1 MDEIYYAD
9 LTWPEVAALPRDL
22 PVVIPLGHAAY
33 DPASVARRIKARGLL
48 VLPPVPYG
56 FKARPGG
63 LSALDVPPSL
73 FARVMRGIQRELVAQ
88 GFERVSFLDGHGLS
102 KSWQPRGIDMLPVR
116 LSARSAQ
123 RSRLWTW
130 PKDLRRR
137 IVVVTTGHTE
147 QHGHHLPLSTDT
159 LIVDAIADGVQAACS
174 DFVCCLPAWPY
185 GVSTHTRQFPGTTN
199 LGGRVFEDFFL
210 AIVNRLIRLGAE
222 MIFFSNGHGGNHSF
236 LVNVVKYAGDRWPQ
250 RFVATEFLHT
260 TGPALS
266 QVRQSSLGGMGHG
279 CELETS
285 YILHLRPD
293 LVHMDRAT
301 TEMSFI
307 STPNYTMDWLESGR
321 LIANPPWTDDTTS
334 GIYGDATVATAEKG
348 RRWLEAA
355 IREKVELLQE
365 VREQHVRRTAKR
377 AERSSAA

>member
-1 MDEIYYAD
+1 MDRIDYAD
-9 LTWPEVAALPRDL
+9 LTWQEVAALPRDL
-22 PVVIPLGHAAY
+22 PAVIPIGLDPYDLRSASNRLGANSLLIL
-33 DPASVARRIKARGLL
+33 PA
-48 VLPPVPYG
+48 VPYG
-56 FKARPGG
+56 FRARSGAISG
-63 LSALDVPPSL
+63 MDVPLSV
-73 FARVMRGIQRELVAQ
+73 FSRVMRAIEHELVAQ
-88 GFERVSFLDGHGLS
+88 GFTRVFFLDGHGLS
-102 KSWQPRGIDMLPVR
+102 KSWKPKGVRMLPTR
-116 LSARSAQ
+116 LSIGDTCPPSP
-123 RSRLWTW
+123 WVW
-130 PKDLRRR
+130 PKDLNRR

-159 LIVDAIADGVQAACS
+159 LIVEAIAAGVEAACG
-174 DFVCCLPAWPY
+174 DLVCCLPAWPY
-185 GVSTHTRQFPGTTN
+185 GVSTHTRQFPGTVN

-210 AIVNRLIRLGAE
+210 AAVGRLIRLGAE

-236 LVNVVKYAGDRWPQ
+236 LVNVVKYAGDRWPHT
-250 RFVATEFLHT
+250 FVATEFLHT
-260 TGPALS
+260 TGPALNRF
-266 QVRQSSLGGMGHG
+266 RQSPLGGMGHG

-348 RRWLEAA
+348 RLWLEAA
-355 IREKVELLQE
+355 IQEKVELLAE
-365 VREQHVRRTAKR
+365 VREQHERRTAKR
-377 AERSSAA
+377 AAQRSAG